1 MVDISETA
9 AADVQVSDRIQTIFV
24 ATEYLSNYQSVSQV
38 RDLPPVYNDEPV
50 ELGGKDSGPTPLE
63 MTLCALN
70 ACTAMIINILRREMK
85 FDVGGLRF
93 ETEGHH
99 DVRRA
104 EMKRTGKLF
113 SEVEPIAR
121 HYHKVIQKA
130 YIQTSES
137 DERLEEMRAKVHKL
151 CPLHA
156 LLEDAGVDFDF
167 QWIRSA

>member
-1 MVDISETA
+1 MTVTDTAAGDVDI
-9 AADVQVSDRIQTIFV
+9 SDRIQSIFV
-24 ATEYLSNYQSVSQV
+24 TTQYMKNYQSVSKV
-38 RDLPPVYNDEPV
+38 RDLPDIYNDEPI

-70 ACTAMIINILRREMK
+70 ACTAMVINILRREMG
-85 FDVGGLRF
+85 FQMGGLRF
-93 ETEGHH
+93 ETKGFH

-113 SEVEPIAR
+113 SEVEPVAY

-130 YIQTSES
+130 YIVSDES
-137 DERLEEMRAKVHKL
+137 DERLEEMRSKVHKL

-156 LLEDAGVDFDF
+156 LFADAGIDFDF
-167 QWIRSA
+167 EWIRGE

>member
-1 MVDISETA
+1 MDISETA
-9 AADVQVSDRIQTIFV
+9 AADVQVNDRIQTIFV
-24 ATEYLSNYQSVSQV
+24 TSDYIKNYQTVSKV
-38 RDLPPVYNDEPV
+38 RDLPEIYNDEPI

-85 FDVGGLRF
+85 FQMGSLNF

-121 HYHKVIQKA
+121 HYHKIIQKA
-130 YIQTSES
+130 YIETDES

-156 LLEDAGVDFDF
+156 LMADAGVDFDF
-167 QWIRSA
+167 QWIRKA